1 MSSKLPRQPGVIS
14 RRDLLKAV
22 VVGSSGLLAACMPQ
36 LNATP
41 TSNVTPTSPP
51 VTASAQPPFG
61 TPAAGPVVSIVKIK
75 DGNIGAAVEEAIRLL
90 GGIEAVTAGKER
102 IMLKPNLVS
111 HIPWITTNPEV
122 IRSLAVLMKKA
133 GKVVS
138 IGEGSATASGFNQ
151 IGSKEYRMKDPDKL
165 NRMQQLVFDRLGYTE
180 LARSLDAPLVNLHT
194 GEMVDVEVPGGL
206 AYQRL
211 TIHRSL
217 TEIDLLCSV
226 PMMKTHTLAT
236 VTLGMKNLIGLYPGS
251 VYQTIRAGVH
261 DHAADAGS
269 PGIAFEILDMVRAN
283 KLGLVVIDGSTAME
297 GNGPRNGMLVPMNVI
312 IAGTNPL
319 ATDMVAA
326 NVMGFEPNEVP
337 TFVWAHKIGMQPQS
351 LEEIEVRGENVSGV
365 RRNFARPQL
374 AAWNDIRSFWG
385 NEEMP

>member
-22 VVGSSGLLAACMPQ
+22 VVGSSGLLAACVPQ
-36 LNATP
+36 LDV
-41 TSNVTPTSPP
+41 TSTSPP
-51 VTASAQPPFG
+51 PTV
-61 TPAAGPVVSIVKIK
+61 TPAAVGPVVSIVKIK
-75 DGNIGAAVEEAIRLL
+75 DGNIGAAVEEAIQLL
-90 GGIEAVTAGKER
+90 GGIEAVTSGKER

-111 HIPWITTNPEV
+111 HIPWITTKPEV
-122 IRSLAVLMKKA
+122 IRSLAALMKKA

-138 IGEGSATASGFNQ
+138 IGEGSAAASGFNQ
-151 IGSKEYRMKDPDKL
+151 IGSKVYRLKDPDKL

-180 LARSLDAPLVNLHT
+180 LARSLDVPLVNLHT

-226 PMMKTHTLAT
+226 PMMKTHILAS

-251 VYQTIRAGVH
+251 VYRTVRAGVH

-269 PGIAFEILDMVRAN
+269 QGVAFEILDMVRAN
-283 KLGLVVIDGSTAME
+283 KLGLVVIDGSAAME
-297 GNGPRNGMLVPMNVI
+297 GNGPSDGVLVPMDII

-326 NVMGFEPNEVP
+326 NVMGFEPNEIP
-337 TFVWAHKIGMQPQS
+337 TFVWAHKTGMQPQS
-351 LEEIEVRGENVSGV
+351 LEEIEIRGEKVSSV

-374 AAWNDIRSFWG
+374 TYWNAIRSIWG
-385 NEEMP
+385 EGEMP

>member
-22 VVGSSGLLAACMPQ
+22 VVGSSGLLAACAPQ
-36 LNATP
+36 L
-41 TSNVTPTSPP
+41 SNVTPTSPP
-51 VTASAQPPFG
+51 VTA
-61 TPAAGPVVSIVKIK
+61 TPAPAMPAVSIVKIK

-90 GGIEAVTAGKER
+90 GGIEMVTAGKER
-102 IMLKPNLVS
+102 IMLKPNLVGNVS
-111 HIPWITTNPEV
+111 WITTNPEV
-122 IRSLAVLMKKA
+122 IRSLAVMMKKA

-138 IGEGSATASGFNQ
+138 IGEGSAGATNINIF
-151 IGSKEYRMKDPDKL
+151 GSKQYRMKDPDKL

-180 LARSLDAPLVNLHT
+180 LARSLDVPLVNLHT
-194 GEMVDVEVPGGL
+194 GDMVDVEVPGGL
-206 AYQRL
+206 AYPRL

-226 PMMKTHTLAT
+226 PMMKTHTLAS

-251 VYQTIRAGVH
+251 VYRTIRAGVH

-283 KLGLVVIDGSTAME
+283 KLGLVVVDGSMAME
-297 GNGPRNGMLVPMNVI
+297 GNGPSDGVLVPMNVI

-326 NVMGFEPNEVP
+326 NVMGFEPDEIP

-351 LEEIEVRGENVSGV
+351 LEEIEVRGEKVSGV
-365 RRNFARPQL
+365 RRKFVRPQL
-374 AAWNDIRSFWG
+374 TAWNAIRSSWG